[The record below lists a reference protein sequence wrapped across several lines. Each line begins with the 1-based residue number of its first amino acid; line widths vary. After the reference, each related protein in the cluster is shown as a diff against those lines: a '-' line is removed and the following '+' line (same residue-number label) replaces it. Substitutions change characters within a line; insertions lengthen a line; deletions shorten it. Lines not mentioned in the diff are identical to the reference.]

1 MGMRKWGIVAVG
13 LLAACAK
20 EAPPAEVVAAKSLTP
35 GEYAMTSKITA
46 FRSTDGAIPASKA
59 KIGDTFETRACVAAD
74 GTLDPAIFAAAGEK
88 CSATNDYVSDGRMS
102 IQMSCTRPDA
112 PGQIM
117 PAIDGKFT
125 ADHFEGTATTTTYL
139 TGPGDYALTRTV
151 TAKRAG
157 ECPPQKETKS

>member
-1 MGMRKWGIVAVG
+1 MRILGITAVL
-13 LLAACAK
+13 LLAACSNSAP
-20 EAPPAEVVAAKSLTP
+20 PPAEVAAAKSLMP
-35 GEYAMTSKITA
+35 GEYAMSSKITA
-46 FRSTDGAIPASKA
+46 FRSTDGATPASKT

-74 GTLDPAIFAAAGEK
+74 GTLDPAIFAAAGEN

-102 IQMSCTRPDA
+102 IQMSCSSPDH

-157 ECPPQKETKS
+157 ECPPVKESKS

>member
-1 MGMRKWGIVAVG
+1 MRKWGIFAAMM
-13 LLAACAK
+13 LLAACSK
-20 EAPPAEVVAAKSLTP
+20 EPPPAEIVAAKSLAP

-46 FRSTDGAIPASKA
+46 FRSTDGATPASKA

-74 GTLDPAIFAAAGEK
+74 GTLDPAIFAVANEK
-88 CSATNDYVSDGRMS
+88 CSATNVYVSDGRMS
-102 IQMSCTRPDA
+102 IQMSCARPDA

-125 ADHFEGTATTTTYL
+125 AEQFEGTSTTTTYL

-157 ECPPQKETKS
+157 ECPPAKESKS